1 MIRAKTE
8 LTKKY
13 QFGSVV
19 PEEKSHIYT
28 QTLVDT
34 AVVAHVYVST
44 LENTTLFLLRL
55 YVSLTMHDIVS
66 LYSLLFKNNIIC
78 FSFGI

>member
-1 MIRAKTE
+1 ME
-8 LTKKY
+8 LYVNLAPFPALKQAPDFSLTALD
-13 QFGSVV
+13 V
-19 PEEKSHIYT
+19 H
-28 QTLVDT
+28 

-66 LYSLLFKNNIIC
+66 LYSLLLKNNIIC

>member
-1 MIRAKTE
+1 ME
-8 LTKKY
+8 LYVNLAPFPALKQAPDFSLTALD
-13 QFGSVV
+13 V
-19 PEEKSHIYT
+19 H
-28 QTLVDT
+28 